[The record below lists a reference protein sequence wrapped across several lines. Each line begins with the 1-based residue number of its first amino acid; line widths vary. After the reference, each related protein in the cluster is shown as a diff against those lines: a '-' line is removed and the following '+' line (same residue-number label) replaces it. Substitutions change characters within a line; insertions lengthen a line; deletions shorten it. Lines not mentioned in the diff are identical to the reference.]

1 MTRRR
6 PWYAPLTQV
15 RLRTPG
21 KVAVATL
28 FLAFLM
34 FSIDSQVISPLFP
47 DFARRYGV
55 GLGRIVWITGVFQL
69 SLLLAPVF
77 GPLSDRVGRKPVL
90 LLGLVILALS
100 AQLCATAPHFTA
112 LLLGRLAAGLG
123 FALFMPALN
132 GYIADCFSYRRR
144 GTAMGVV
151 RAAWSISG
159 ILGIPAAALIVEAA
173 GLSLL
178 FSTICLL
185 TVAIAFV
192 TALSLPPMG
201 STLRDGRARD
211 GRGHKELVLG
221 RYRPISPRTAVI
233 RAFLGSV
240 FWIAAPS
247 SSFFYLAAWL
257 RTGHGFTTTMVGM
270 VFAVASATALAGT
283 VVGGSISDRLGK
295 SLLAKVWLLVLAASL
310 AGQALAPTL
319 ASALICLVVMA
330 FAWEAGLVAFMT
342 LATELAPAKRGT
354 VLSLISCAHGVGS
367 IAFSL
372 LGPMLWAMGGYS
384 LATMAGAA
392 AALMAALLLW
402 PVGRGL

>member
-1 MTRRR
+1 
-6 PWYAPLTQV
+6 
-15 RLRTPG
+15 
-21 KVAVATL
+21 
-28 FLAFLM
+28 
-34 FSIDSQVISPLFP
+34 
-47 DFARRYGV
+47 
-55 GLGRIVWITGVFQL
+55 
-69 SLLLAPVF
+69 
-77 GPLSDRVGRKPVL
+77 
-90 LLGLVILALS
+90 
-100 AQLCATAPHFTA
+100 
-112 LLLGRLAAGLG
+112 
-123 FALFMPALN
+123 
-132 GYIADCFSYRRR
+132 
-144 GTAMGVV
+144 
-151 RAAWSISG
+151 
-159 ILGIPAAALIVEAA
+159 
-173 GLSLL
+173 
-178 FSTICLL
+178 
-185 TVAIAFV
+185 
-192 TALSLPPMG
+192 
-201 STLRDGRARD
+201 
-211 GRGHKELVLG
+211 VLG